1 MKKFLVATIS
11 IIALASIAKIT
22 TAQSTKEPNSTSR
35 LNSETVTQ
43 NSSYE
48 VGIITGVVSGPHGSV
63 LFVELSNKTKLRF
76 HHPSTSLTRGE
87 RVLVYEKDGSHFL
100 VEASNPRR

>member
-1 MKKFLVATIS
+1 MKGFLVAIIS
-11 IIALASIAKIT
+11 IITLGSLAKT
-22 TAQSTKEPNSTSR
+22 TPAQSSKEPISGNR
-35 LNSETVTQ
+35 VNSETVLQ

-48 VGIITGVVSGPHGSV
+48 VGTITGVVSGTHGSV

-76 HHPSTSLTRGE
+76 HHPTTSLTRGE
-87 RVLVYEKDGSHFL
+87 RVLVYEKDGNHFL

>member
-1 MKKFLVATIS
+1 MKGFLVGIIS
-11 IIALASIAKIT
+11 IIAVGSLAKIT
-22 TAQSTKEPNSTSR
+22 PAQSSKEPSSSNR
-35 LNSETVTQ
+35 VNSETILP

-48 VGIITGVVSGPHGSV
+48 VGTITGVVSGTHGSV

-76 HHPSTSLTRGE
+76 HHPTTSLTRGE
-87 RVLVYEKDGSHFL
+87 RVLVYEKDGNHFL

>member
-1 MKKFLVATIS
+1 MNRFLVAMIS
-11 IIALASIAKIT
+11 IIALVSVAKLT
-22 TAQSTKEPNSTSR
+22 TAQSTEQPNSSNR
-35 LNSETVTQ
+35 VNSETVLQ

-48 VGIITGVVSGPHGSV
+48 VGTITGIVSGPNGSV

-87 RVLVYEKDGSHFL
+87 QVLVYEKDGDHFL

>member
-1 MKKFLVATIS
+1 MNRLLVAIIS
-11 IIALASIAKIT
+11 ILALFSVAKIT
-22 TAQSTKEPNSTSR
+22 TAQSTEKPNSSNR
-35 LNSETVTQ
+35 VNSETVSQ
-43 NSSYE
+43 SSSYE
-48 VGIITGVVSGPHGSV
+48 VGTITGVVSGPHGSV

-87 RVLVYEKDGSHFL
+87 QVLVYEKDGNHFL

>member
-1 MKKFLVATIS
+1 MKRFLVAITS
-11 IIALASIAKIT
+11 IIALVSVSKIT
-22 TAQSTKEPNSTSR
+22 TAQSTKHPNSSSR
-35 LNSETVTQ
+35 VNSETVIQ

-48 VGIITGVVSGPHGSV
+48 VGTITGVVSGPHGSV
-63 LFVELSNKTKLRF
+63 LFVELPNKTKLRF

-100 VEASNPRR
+100 LEASNPRR